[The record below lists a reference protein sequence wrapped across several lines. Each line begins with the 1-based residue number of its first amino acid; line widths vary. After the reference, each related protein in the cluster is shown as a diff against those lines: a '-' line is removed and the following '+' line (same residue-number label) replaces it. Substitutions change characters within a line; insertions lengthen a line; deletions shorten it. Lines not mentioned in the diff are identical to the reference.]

1 MSIWIRAVCRSAV
14 AFAADELKTG
24 IGERLTLLTALY
36 CPDEEEPASEVL
48 KRLQVETVGPNIW
61 ALRYRNDHRFIRV
74 ERWRNGVAQ
83 KEGDELRERLNDSQS
98 PAAAAVH
105 ALLDDVAEISGFEL
119 KASDAN
125 GMGWPI
131 AISAAAWVTARG
143 DGLVQ
148 AEGEGWMAPTAK
160 EIRPV
165 LNENMRRR

>member
-24 IGERLTLLTALY
+24 IGERLRLLTALY
-36 CPDEEEPASEVL
+36 CPDDEEPAGEVL
-48 KRLQVETVGPNIW
+48 KFLQVDTVGPGIW
-61 ALRYRNDHRFIRV
+61 GLQYRDNHRFIRV
-74 ERWRNGVAQ
+74 ERWRNGAAQ
-83 KEGDELRERLNDSQS
+83 KEAGELRERLNDSQS
-98 PAAAAVH
+98 PAAATVR

-119 KASDAN
+119 KASDAD

-131 AISAAAWVTARG
+131 AISAAAWIAARG

-165 LNENMRRR
+165 LNESGYRR